1 MADSSVKVDKLSLPR
16 RPLQKK
22 LNLPVQIM
30 VGARPASSADLLP
43 VAYQLQHSPLEGGK
57 SGRREGMVIK
67 KDEEQRRSNIP
78 PVFYTAARRVALGP
92 DGGGVTVQKWKTA
105 GVTAVCL
112 ESDRKPG

>member
-1 MADSSVKVDKLSLPR
+1 MADEEEGVADSSVKVDKLSLSR

-43 VAYQLQHSPLEGGK
+43 VAYQLQHSPLEGRR
-57 SGRREGMVIK
+57 SRRREGMVIK

-78 PVFYTAARRVALGP
+78 PVFYTAAQHMALSP
-92 DGGGVTVQKWKTA
+92 DGGHGGIAAWRNERQ
-105 GVTAVCL
+105 
-112 ESDRKPG
+112 PG